1 MRCAS
6 FKNPSLSWD
15 DVYNSLRSLQLFS
28 YSVLKS
34 SGIDIFSFFKVIVV
48 TTATCN
54 YYVSALQVPCPSFKD
69 ILLLSAYS
77 FIGYKIRVPVAV
89 QLTPASYFS
98 HALHPQ
104 ASYSD
109 HLHILTVT
117 FLLWCSVLTEWTL
130 LPVLFD
136 LFIFNHGF
144 NFPFHYIKEPLQ

>member
-1 MRCAS
+1 MRYAS

-15 DVYNSLRSLQLFS
+15 DVYNSLFEKFATF
-28 YSVLKS
+28 LKS
-34 SGIDIFSFFKVIVV
+34 SGIDIFSFKVIVV

-54 YYVSALQVPCPSFKD
+54 YVSALQVPCPSFKD

-77 FIGYKIRVPVAV
+77 FIGYNIRVPVVV

-104 ASYSD
+104 VSYSD

-136 LFIFNHGF
+136 LFIFIHGF